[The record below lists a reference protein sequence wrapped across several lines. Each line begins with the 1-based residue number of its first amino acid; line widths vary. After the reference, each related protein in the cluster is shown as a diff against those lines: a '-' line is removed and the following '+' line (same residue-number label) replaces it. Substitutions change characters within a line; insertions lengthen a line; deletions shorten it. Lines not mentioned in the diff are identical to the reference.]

1 MVDKAAHSNR
11 ILSLAGLIVA
21 LGVVFGDIGTSPL
34 YTFRATLFLAGG
46 IATTDIIY
54 GIVSLI
60 FWTLTIQTTIKYVL
74 ITLRADNKGE
84 GGIFSLF
91 TLVKEK
97 KFWLVF
103 IAIIGGAMLLADGII
118 TPAITVTSAIQ
129 GLRLLSPDLA
139 QTTIITIVI
148 VILTAL
154 FFIQRFGT
162 SIVGKLFGPMMIIWF
177 LFIGLV
183 GIYNIRFNPGILM
196 ALNPVYGI
204 KLLFSNPVG
213 LLILGGVFLCTTGA
227 EALYSDLGHC
237 GRDNIKISWIFVK
250 IMLVLNYCGQG
261 AYLLTMENQDVI
273 HIDPFFDI
281 IPKELLIFGVV
292 IATVAAIIASQAL
305 ISGSFTLVSEAIK
318 LNLFPKINV
327 IYPTKIKG
335 QIYIPLITFLL
346 WAGSVGIVLFFQN
359 AEHMEAAYGLAI
371 TITMLMTTILL
382 FFYLR
387 KNYNKVVASVVFII
401 FSSIE
406 GVFLIA
412 NLQKFFHGGYV
423 TLAISVILMFLMYVW
438 FKGFSIKIAK
448 HASVPIINYS
458 DQFEALTA
466 DDNIPCYGTNLIYLS
481 EVPDPNRVER
491 KIIYSILNKVPK
503 RAQHY
508 WFVHINVTDEPYTT
522 QYSINRICNHSTR
535 VTLHLGFKVRQ
546 KINYFMKFIIT
557 EMIKQGDIDDQPRK
571 YSINLHKELEDHV
584 QISDMTFV
592 ILNEYL
598 SNYNDLSKFENW
610 ILKAKF
616 FIKKY
621 TVSPIKWFGLEYSS
635 VVTENVPMIMGSP
648 KHTVLTRIDDDNPK

>member
-1 MVDKAAHSNR
+1 MVDKAAHNNR

-335 QIYIPLITFLL
+335 QIYIP
-346 WAGSVGIVLFFQN
+346 
-359 AEHMEAAYGLAI
+359 
-371 TITMLMTTILL
+371 
-382 FFYLR
+382 
-387 KNYNKVVASVVFII
+387 
-401 FSSIE
+401 
-406 GVFLIA
+406 
-412 NLQKFFHGGYV
+412 
-423 TLAISVILMFLMYVW
+423 
-438 FKGFSIKIAK
+438 
-448 HASVPIINYS
+448 
-458 DQFEALTA
+458 
-466 DDNIPCYGTNLIYLS
+466 
-481 EVPDPNRVER
+481 
-491 KIIYSILNKVPK
+491 
-503 RAQHY
+503 
-508 WFVHINVTDEPYTT
+508 
-522 QYSINRICNHSTR
+522 
-535 VTLHLGFKVRQ
+535 
-546 KINYFMKFIIT
+546 
-557 EMIKQGDIDDQPRK
+557 
-571 YSINLHKELEDHV
+571 
-584 QISDMTFV
+584 
-592 ILNEYL
+592 
-598 SNYNDLSKFENW
+598 
-610 ILKAKF
+610 
-616 FIKKY
+616 
-621 TVSPIKWFGLEYSS
+621 
-635 VVTENVPMIMGSP
+635 
-648 KHTVLTRIDDDNPK
+648 

>member
-227 EALYSDLGHC
+227 EALY
-237 GRDNIKISWIFVK
+237 
-250 IMLVLNYCGQG
+250 
-261 AYLLTMENQDVI
+261 
-273 HIDPFFDI
+273 
-281 IPKELLIFGVV
+281 
-292 IATVAAIIASQAL
+292 
-305 ISGSFTLVSEAIK
+305 
-318 LNLFPKINV
+318 
-327 IYPTKIKG
+327 
-335 QIYIPLITFLL
+335 
-346 WAGSVGIVLFFQN
+346 
-359 AEHMEAAYGLAI
+359 
-371 TITMLMTTILL
+371 
-382 FFYLR
+382 
-387 KNYNKVVASVVFII
+387 
-401 FSSIE
+401 
-406 GVFLIA
+406 
-412 NLQKFFHGGYV
+412 
-423 TLAISVILMFLMYVW
+423 
-438 FKGFSIKIAK
+438 
-448 HASVPIINYS
+448 
-458 DQFEALTA
+458 
-466 DDNIPCYGTNLIYLS
+466 
-481 EVPDPNRVER
+481 
-491 KIIYSILNKVPK
+491 
-503 RAQHY
+503 
-508 WFVHINVTDEPYTT
+508 
-522 QYSINRICNHSTR
+522 
-535 VTLHLGFKVRQ
+535 
-546 KINYFMKFIIT
+546 
-557 EMIKQGDIDDQPRK
+557 
-571 YSINLHKELEDHV
+571 
-584 QISDMTFV
+584 
-592 ILNEYL
+592 
-598 SNYNDLSKFENW
+598 
-610 ILKAKF
+610 
-616 FIKKY
+616 
-621 TVSPIKWFGLEYSS
+621 
-635 VVTENVPMIMGSP
+635 
-648 KHTVLTRIDDDNPK
+648 